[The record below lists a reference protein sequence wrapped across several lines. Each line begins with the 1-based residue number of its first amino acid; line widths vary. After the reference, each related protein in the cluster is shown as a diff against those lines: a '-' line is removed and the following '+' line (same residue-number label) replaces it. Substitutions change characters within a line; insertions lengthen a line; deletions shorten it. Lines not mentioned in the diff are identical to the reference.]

1 MRTRDLLSAAVGGL
15 WRQKARTTLT
25 LLGVT
30 VGTTALAF
38 SLALGVG
45 LRTFVENEFTAH
57 REFWRVN
64 VHPLNWG
71 RGDLKE
77 EDIPPDRIAVP
88 ADLPADRRDRL
99 RKRLIDDYR
108 SSHRPAR
115 VTLVTREHIDRLKRT
130 PDVEDVTA
138 YRVQYAQL
146 TLGEK
151 RGGGSVYAGRVDD
164 FEPSLESHLLFGRGP
179 NPAAGDEAVVSE
191 YTLYNLGL
199 KSDEQMRAV
208 VGQKLRVVLG
218 IGDFAKAG
226 SVAALLAPG
235 AAQEEMS
242 RTQAEIL
249 DKIARQLPQQIDKFD
264 LSEFEKTMVKAVTA
278 ARAKPKQGAPLRWSD
293 PEYSAVAEVTVVG
306 VTRLPEVRKFDPTDL
321 LGGRA
326 MPASDV
332 LLTPAG
338 EHKLFAQVP
347 EFAALGYPDVGV
359 KVRPGGD
366 LEGVV
371 RAVEEAGL
379 ECYSGLKFYKSVKRE
394 VTLISAGLNLFALI
408 SLLVAAIGITNTL
421 FTSVLERTKEIGIWK
436 SVGARDGHILA
447 LFLLEGSAIGL
458 AGGLAGLLAAW
469 GLSIPSNG
477 WVIRLIEHQ
486 RGEGK
491 LLSDTVFA
499 WPGWLPV
506 AVVLFAAALTTLAAV
521 YPARRAARVQPVEA
535 LRHE

>member
-15 WRQKARTTLT
+15 WRQKARTALT

-30 VGTTALAF
+30 VGTTALAY

-45 LRTFVENEFTAH
+45 LTAFIENEFTAH

-64 VHPLNWG
+64 VHPPNWG

-77 EDIPPDRIAVP
+77 EDIPPDKIAVP
-88 ADLPADRRDRL
+88 DDLPADRRGRL
-99 RKRLIDDYR
+99 RQRLVDDYK
-108 SSHRPAR
+108 SQHRPKR
-115 VTLVTREHIDRLKRT
+115 VSLVTQEHIEQFKRT
-130 PDVEDVTA
+130 PDVEDVIA
-138 YRVQYAQL
+138 YRVQYGQL
-146 TLGEK
+146 TFGE
-151 RGGGSVYAGRVDD
+151 RRMNGAVYAGRLDD
-164 FEPSLESHLLFGRGP
+164 FEPSLDSHLLFGRAPG
-179 NPAAGDEAVVSE
+179 PAAADEAAVSE
-191 YTLYNLGL
+191 YALYLFGL
-199 KSDEQMRAV
+199 KTDEQMRAA
-208 VGQKLRVVLG
+208 VGRRVRVVLG
-218 IGDFAKAG
+218 TGEFEKAG
-226 SVAALLAPG
+226 SVAFLLSPG
-235 AAQEEMS
+235 MVQEEIS

-264 LSEFEKTMVKAVTA
+264 LTEFEKAAVKAVTA
-278 ARAKPKQGAPLRWSD
+278 RPKPAADAPARWGEDRYRAA
-293 PEYSAVAEVTVVG
+293 AEFTVVG
-306 VTRLPEVRKFDPTDL
+306 VVRLPEVRKFDPADL
-321 LGGRA
+321 LSGR
-326 MPASDV
+326 PLPVSDV
-332 LLTPAG
+332 LLPPAG
-338 EHKLFAQVP
+338 ERKLFAQVP
-347 EFAALGYPDVGV
+347 EFAALGYPDVV
-359 KVRPGGD
+359 LKVRPGGD

-371 RAVEEAGL
+371 RAAEATGL
-379 ECYSGLKFYKSVKRE
+379 DTVNGLKFYKSVKRE

-436 SVGARDGHILA
+436 SVGARDGHILT
-447 LFLLEGSAIGL
+447 LFLLEGAVIGL
-458 AGGLAGLLAAW
+458 TGGGGGLLAAW

-499 WPGWLPV
+499 WPGWLPA
-506 AVVLFAAALTTLAAV
+506 AVVLFAAVLTTLAAA

>member
-45 LRTFVENEFTAH
+45 LRAFVENEFTAH
-57 REFWRVN
+57 REFWWVN
-64 VHPLNWG
+64 VHPPNFG

-77 EDIPPDRIAVP
+77 EDIPPERIAVP
-88 ADLPADRRDRL
+88 PDLPADRRERL
-99 RKRLIDDYR
+99 RQRLIDDYR
-108 SSHRPAR
+108 NSHRPTR
-115 VTLVTREHIDRLKRT
+115 VTLVTREHIDQLKRT
-130 PDVEDVTA
+130 PDVQDVIA

-146 TLGEK
+146 TLGER
-151 RGGGSVYAGRVDD
+151 RGGGLVYAGRLDD
-164 FEPSLESHLLFGRGP
+164 FEPPLDSHLLFGRGP
-179 NPAAGDEAVVSE
+179 NPAAADEAVVSE
-191 YTLYNLGL
+191 YALYNLGL
-199 KSDEQMRAV
+199 KTDEQMRAA

-218 IGDFAKAG
+218 VGEFAKAG

-235 AAQEEMS
+235 AAQEEVS

-264 LSEFEKTMVKAVTA
+264 LSEFEKAAVKAVMK
-278 ARAKPKQGAPLRWSD
+278 AREKPKQGTPLRWSE
-293 PEYSAVAEVTVVG
+293 PEYTAAVEVTIVG
-306 VTRLPEVRKFDPTDL
+306 VTRLPAKKKFDPADL
-321 LGGRA
+321 LAGRA
-326 MPASDV
+326 MPANDV
-332 LLTPAG
+332 LLGPAG
-338 EHKLFAQVP
+338 EQKLFAQVP
-347 EFAALGYPDVGV
+347 EYAALGYPDVGV

-371 RAVEEAGL
+371 QRVEAIGL
-379 ECYSGLKFYKSVKRE
+379 ESFNGLRFYKSVKRE

-421 FTSVLERTKEIGIWK
+421 FTSVLERTKEIGVWK

-447 LFLLEGSAIGL
+447 LFLLEGAVIGL
-458 AGGLAGLLAAW
+458 TGGLAGLLAAW
-469 GLSIPSNG
+469 GLSVPSNG

-499 WPGWLPV
+499 WPGWLPA
-506 AVVLFAAALTTLAAV
+506 AVVLFAAVLTTLAAV